1 MRRIKHLL
9 IVALFFANAGYGQVL
24 YWNMPTTPEQV
35 TYGSGAISKS
45 TEPYG
50 LEINPASLG
59 FIKYRSIRASGI
71 QWWQDVYGG
80 SANVLL
86 PVKRYGTL
94 SLNLGYWSLGS
105 ITEMTEEGQPLGTIQ
120 SQAASLL
127 LGFGTVLSGA
137 FGLGID
143 IKGSRLDL
151 PDRYDWGWA
160 ADVALQYRRGLF
172 NGLLTVRDLGPDN
185 PVNNGIRYP
194 LNTEYVAGFNFRYFE
209 NILKGSLQY
218 SVFKEGESYPA
229 LALEI
234 SPITNFSLSLGY
246 DKQKNISERSPLGL
260 GMELRQLGKR
270 DLMVAY
276 GYRSY
281 GALGNINS
289 IAMGI
294 NF

>member
-1 MRRIKHLL
+1 MRKFYYLL
-9 IVALFFANAGYGQVL
+9 IFVLSFAGSGYCQVL

-35 TYGSGAISKS
+35 TYGSGTISKS

-59 FIKYRSIRASGI
+59 FIKHRAIRASGI

-86 PVKRYGTL
+86 PLEKIGTVYM
-94 SLNLGYWSLGS
+94 SLGYWSLGS

-120 SQAASLL
+120 SQAANLL
-127 LGFGTVLSGA
+127 LCFGTVLSGA
-137 FGLGID
+137 FGVGID

-160 ADVALQYRRGLF
+160 ADLALQYRRGIF
-172 NGLLTVRDLGPDN
+172 NGILAVKDLGPDN
-185 PVNNGIRYP
+185 PVNNDIRYP
-194 LNTEYVAGFNFRYFE
+194 LNTTYVAGINFRYFE
-209 NILKGSLQY
+209 NMLKGSLQY
-218 SVFKEGESYPA
+218 NMLKEGESYPA
-229 LALEI
+229 FALEI
-234 SPITNFSLSLGY
+234 SPFTNFSLNLGY

-260 GMELRQLGKR
+260 GMEIRQLGKR

-276 GYRSY
+276 GYRSF
-281 GALGNINS
+281 GALGNIHS